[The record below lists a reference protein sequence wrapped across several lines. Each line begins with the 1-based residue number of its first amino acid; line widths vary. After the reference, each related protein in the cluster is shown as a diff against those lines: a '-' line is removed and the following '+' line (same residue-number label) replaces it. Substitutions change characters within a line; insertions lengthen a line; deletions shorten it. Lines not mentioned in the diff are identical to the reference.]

1 MAAITLCA
9 NRSLCESMRKF
20 TIVHNQHI
28 TDWIPWVALQ
38 QARRVGPT
46 HALAL
51 AEAFDG
57 DLERAWNAPLP
68 QLEVIVG
75 TRVAQAITATRD
87 SLDLETLAR
96 SIREK
101 GHQVIPFA
109 DCRYP
114 ELLRETSAPP
124 LVLYVLGELTPED
137 GRAISVIGSRD
148 STPYGR
154 EVARQLAGDFASAG
168 VTVISG
174 LARGIDGVAH
184 EAALQADGRTIAVLG
199 GSLDW
204 IYPAEHRGLA
214 RRMCERGALVS
225 EYPTRTRPV
234 PGNFRARNRIMAGMS
249 IAVVIVE
256 ARLKSGTLIT
266 ANYAA
271 HYNRDVFAVP
281 GSILSPA
288 SEGCHQLI
296 KEGAGLVRSA
306 TEVLE
311 ELQIGL
317 GHAAPATNTEAIDLA
332 ISETER
338 VVFAALTV
346 EPLHIDDLAANL
358 ELPITDVA
366 TALMMLEL
374 LGRVR
379 NAGAQHYARI
389 R

>member
-1 MAAITLCA
+1 MPT
-9 NRSLCESMRKF
+9 
-20 TIVHNQHI
+20 TVQDHHI
-28 TDWIPWVALQ
+28 DAWKPWVALQ

-51 AEAFDG
+51 AEAFNG
-57 DLERAWNAPLP
+57 DLDRAWHAPPAQIEAL
-68 QLEVIVG
+68 VG
-75 TRVAQAITATRD
+75 RRVAESIAQTRA
-87 SLDLETLAR
+87 SLDLDILAT
-96 SIREK
+96 SIRDK
-101 GHQVIPFA
+101 GHQVIPFT
-109 DCRYP
+109 DRRYP
-114 ELLRETSAPP
+114 ELLKETSAPP

-154 EVARQLAGDFASAG
+154 EVARQLAGDFAAAG

-184 EAALQADGRTIAVLG
+184 EAALQAQGRTVAVLG

-204 IYPAEHRGLA
+204 IYPSEHRGLA
-214 RRMCERGALVS
+214 ARICERGALVS

-249 IAVVIVE
+249 VGVVIVE
-256 ARLKSGTLIT
+256 ARLRSGTLIT

-281 GSILSPA
+281 GSILSEA

-296 KEGAGLVRSA
+296 KDGAGLVRSA
-306 TEVLE
+306 ADVLRD
-311 ELQIGL
+311 LQL
-317 GHAAPATNTEAIDLA
+317 GNATPATNSDLDDLA
-332 ISETER
+332 ISEIER
-338 VVFAALTV
+338 VVFAALTA
-346 EPLHIDDLAANL
+346 EPLHIDDLAADL
-358 ELPITDVA
+358 EMPITDVA

-379 NAGAQHYARI
+379 NTGAQHYARI

>member
-1 MAAITLCA
+1 VQ
-9 NRSLCESMRKF
+9 N
-20 TIVHNQHI
+20 HQI
-28 TDWIPWVALQ
+28 TDWKPWVALQ
-38 QARRVGPT
+38 HVRRVGPK
-46 HALAL
+46 HAQAL
-51 AEAFDG
+51 CDAFDG
-57 DLERAWNAPLP
+57 DLARAWQAPSAKLG
-68 QLEVIVG
+68 EIVG
-75 TRVAQAITATRD
+75 PRVAASIAETRTTLDLDGLCDAITA
-87 SLDLETLAR
+87 
-96 SIREK
+96 I
-101 GHQVIPFA
+101 GHQVIPYA
-109 DCRYP
+109 DQRYP
-114 ELLRETSAPP
+114 ALLRETSAPP
-124 LVLYVLGELTPED
+124 LVLYILGELTPED
-137 GRAISVIGSRD
+137 ERAISVIGSRD

-154 EVARQLAGDFASAG
+154 EVARQLSADFAAAG

-184 EAALQADGRTIAVLG
+184 EAALQAQGRTIAVLG

-204 IYPAEHRGLA
+204 IYPSEHRGLA
-214 RRMCERGALVS
+214 RRICDHGALVS

-249 IAVVIVE
+249 IGVVIVE

-281 GSILSPA
+281 GSILSEA

-296 KEGAGLVRSA
+296 KDGAGLVRGAADVLAELEIGGGTA
-306 TEVLE
+306 T
-311 ELQIGL
+311 
-317 GHAAPATNTEAIDLA
+317 AATNADLDDLA
-332 ISETER
+332 ISEIEG
-338 VVFAALTV
+338 VVFAALTS

-358 ELPITDVA
+358 ELTITDVA

-379 NAGAQHYARI
+379 NAGAQHFARI